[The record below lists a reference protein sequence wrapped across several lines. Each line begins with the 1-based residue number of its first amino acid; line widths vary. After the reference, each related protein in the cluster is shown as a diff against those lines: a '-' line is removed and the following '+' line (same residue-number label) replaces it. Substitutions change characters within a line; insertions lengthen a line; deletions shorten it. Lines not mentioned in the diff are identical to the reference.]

1 MKTRLASVLWSGTLA
16 LVLAGCSSP
25 QARTDVTRVSAPTSL
40 MQAAGQ
46 GDLARVQQ
54 LMNQGESVNA
64 VSDSGTALTEAAANG
79 KRETMLALLR
89 AGANPNLGVAEGQS
103 SPLHHAAAAG
113 DVPALR
119 VLIAAGAN
127 LEHRDGEGLTPVA
140 VAVRGGS
147 LPTIN
152 ALIQAGADINA
163 VMDGRSLLMQ
173 AVELN
178 SLLMAQILIRAGAD
192 VNFRSQTG
200 MTALTIA
207 RDRQLGD
214 LEMLLVQSGARS

>member
-1 MKTRLASVLWSGTLA
+1 MKTRLASVLWSGTFA

-25 QARTDVTRVSAPTSL
+25 QVRTDVTRVSAPTSL
-40 MQAAGQ
+40 MQAAEQ
-46 GDLARVQQ
+46 GDLSRLQQ
-54 LMNQGESVNA
+54 LMKQGESVNA
-64 VSDSGTALTEAAANG
+64 VSASGTALTAAAANG
-79 KRETMLALLR
+79 QRDVMLALLR

-103 SPLHHAAAAG
+103 SPLHQLAVAG

-127 LEHRDGEGLTPVA
+127 LEHRDAEGLTPVA

-152 ALIQAGADINA
+152 ALIQAGANVNA

-192 VNFRSQTG
+192 VNFHSQAG
-200 MTALTIA
+200 LTALTIA